1 MISLFFLQKYLYHI
15 KQLILQSSRK
25 YFNAGV
31 KRQLIN
37 KSINQS
43 IKNVDRKLKTIHFKN
58 KYNSLY
64 TCTIMVL

>member
-15 KQLILQSSRK
+15 KQLILQLSRK

-37 KSINQS
+37 QSINQS
-43 IKNVDRKLKTIHFKN
+43 IKNFDRKLKTIRF
-58 KYNSLY
+58 
-64 TCTIMVL
+64 